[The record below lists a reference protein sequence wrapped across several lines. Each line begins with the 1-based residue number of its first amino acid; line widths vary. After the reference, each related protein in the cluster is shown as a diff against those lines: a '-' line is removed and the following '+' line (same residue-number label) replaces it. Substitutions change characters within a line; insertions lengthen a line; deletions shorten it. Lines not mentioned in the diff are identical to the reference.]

1 MIKDLRIKN
10 KNHPPAAKAAWWTT
24 PKATQFGG
32 QARGF
37 SLIEIV
43 VVVGSF
49 SMIVVGVISTILLTF
64 RSQNKV
70 KTNNKTSEN
79 AQIVLTELRRNI
91 FNSDSTLINCGALG
105 VGSSVTL
112 RNRNNLGVTS
122 IVCGGNNIA
131 SNSAILNSKE
141 VVVYNCQNFAKCITK
156 PGSSEVASVEFNFGL
171 RAITGGVGSSEV
183 FSTTV
188 TTRN

>member
-1 MIKDLRIKN
+1 MISFNDKEKN
-10 KNHPPAAKAAWWTT
+10 KKY
-24 PKATQFGG
+24 
-32 QARGF
+32 GF

-49 SMIVVGVISTILLTF
+49 SMIIVAIISTILLTF
-64 RSQNKV
+64 KSQTRV
-70 KTNNKTSEN
+70 KINNKISEN
-79 AQIVLTELRRNI
+79 GRIILTELRRNI
-91 FNSDSTLINCGALG
+91 FGGDSTSIDCGALG
-105 VGSSVTL
+105 VGSSVVV
-112 RNRNNLGVTS
+112 RDIKNFEVTN
-122 IVCGGNNIA
+122 IVCGGDNIS
-131 SNSAILNSKE
+131 SNLVNLNSNE

-156 PGSSEVASVEFNFGL
+156 MGSDDVASVEFNFGL